1 MKLLIAEDETM
12 CLDALRS
19 LDWES
24 VGIDK
29 VICAK
34 DGETAYRLALS
45 EKADI
50 ILSDIQMPKISGLEL
65 AERLSVILLFF
76 RKAALSFSP
85 HITALIM
92 RNPQYQSG
100 FAHIFS
106 SRFSTA
112 K

>member
-24 VGIDK
+24 VGIDS

-34 DGETAYRLALS
+34 DGETAYSLALS

-65 AERLSVILLFF
+65 AERLSVIL
-76 RKAALSFSP
+76 P
-85 HITALIM
+85 
-92 RNPQYQSG
+92 
-100 FAHIFS
+100 
-106 SRFSTA
+106 
-112 K
+112 

>member
-34 DGETAYRLALS
+34 DGETAYRLA
-45 EKADI
+45 
-50 ILSDIQMPKISGLEL
+50 LSDIQMPKISGLEL